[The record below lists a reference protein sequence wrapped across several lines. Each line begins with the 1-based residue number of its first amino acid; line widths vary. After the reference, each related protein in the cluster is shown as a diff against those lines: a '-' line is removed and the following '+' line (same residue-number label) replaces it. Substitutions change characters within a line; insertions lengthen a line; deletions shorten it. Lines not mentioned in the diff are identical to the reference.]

1 MPEIRPVSDLR
12 NHFTSLAETVHKYD
26 EPMFL
31 TKNGVGDMVVMS
43 MECYEKQMAQL
54 ELYSKL
60 AEAISE
66 IENGAKG
73 EDADKFIKGL
83 MDD

>member
-1 MPEIRPVSDLR
+1 MPSIIPVSDLK
-12 NHFTSLAETVHKYD
+12 NYGEVLGHCDDGSPVY
-26 EPMFL
+26 L

-43 MECYEKQMAQL
+43 IECYEKQMAQL

-66 IENGAKG
+66 VERGAECADAEKFLKDLMNG
-73 EDADKFIKGL
+73 
-83 MDD
+83 

>member
-1 MPEIRPVSDLR
+1 MPEIRPISDLR
-12 NHFTSLAETVHKYD
+12 NHFASLAETVHKYD

-31 TKNGVGDMVVMS
+31 TKNGTGDMVVMS

-54 ELYSKL
+54 EVYAKL

-66 IENGAKG
+66 IESGAKG
-73 EDADKFIKGL
+73 ADAKQFIKDL
-83 MDD
+83 MNG

>member
-1 MPEIRPVSDLR
+1 LKLLEGHNLTSNWRNPGRRKPNHGGNLSEIQPISDAS
-12 NHFTSLAETVHKYD
+12 N
-26 EPMFL
+26 
-31 TKNGVGDMVVMS
+31 
-43 MECYEKQMAQL
+43 EKQMTQL

-73 EDADKFIKGL
+73 EDAEKFIKGL
-83 MDD
+83 MDC